1 MKENALISVIIPV
14 YKVEQYL
21 SRCVE
26 SVLNQTYPNLEV
38 ILVDDGS
45 PDGSGAICD
54 AFATRDSRVRVIHK
68 QNGGLSDARNAGID
82 MASGDYFAFVDSDDW
97 VEPDTYETM
106 LTLAQKYEVKIV
118 CAGRYDE
125 DSVSG
130 VKTLG
135 LCPEKEEL
143 ISGEEAV
150 RRILRWEHMDSSAC
164 DKLYARELYAD
175 IRYPVGRVVEDVAT
189 TYRLVLLAGNI
200 AMLPRPVYHY
210 CHREQSITTA
220 SVSEKTFHAP
230 ENAEALYAFICEN
243 YPDLEADARYFL
255 TQAQRN
261 VVQDLALSDKATRKK
276 FAGEY
281 NKYRCALVKQLPFVM
296 GYPLFSPRS
305 RAEALLAAFGL
316 FSPAVH
322 TGRFLKKL
330 KKSL

>member
-1 MKENALISVIIPV
+1 MKENALISVIVPV

-21 SRCVE
+21 SKCVG
-26 SVLNQTYPNLEV
+26 SILNQTYPNLEV

-54 AFATRDSRVRVIHK
+54 SFAARDSRVRVIHK
-68 QNGGLSDARNAGID
+68 RNGGLSDARNAGID

-97 VEPDTYETM
+97 VEPDAYETM
-106 LTLAQKYEVKIV
+106 LALAQKYDAKIV

-125 DSVSG
+125 DSASG
-130 VKTLG
+130 AQTLG

-143 ISGEEAV
+143 ISGKEAV

-189 TYRLVLLAGNI
+189 TYRLVLLAGNM
-200 AMLPRPVYHY
+200 AMLPKPVYHY

-220 SVSEKTFHAP
+220 SVSEKTFHTA
-230 ENAEALYAFICEN
+230 ENAGALYEFICEN
-243 YPDLEADARYFL
+243 YPNLEPDARHFL

-261 VVQDLALSDKATRKK
+261 VVQELELSDKATRKK

-281 NKYRCALVKQLPFVM
+281 KKYRRALVRQLPFVM
-296 GYPLFSPRS
+296 GYDLFSPRS
-305 RAEALLAAFGL
+305 RVEVLLVALGL

-330 KKSL
+330 RKGL